1 MEHALSTHLFAN
13 HRLTTALLDRIWD
26 AGIAAVEIF
35 CAQQH
40 LDYTNREQLTE
51 LRAWFRDSDLKLFS
65 VHAPVYTDDV
75 WGRSGPHAVLT
86 ITEPVKAR
94 RIAMVDEIKRAI
106 EVVEYVPFRYL
117 IQHVGVPEE
126 EFDERRLEAAFA
138 SLDELSVFARQ
149 RGVEVLLEN
158 IPNRF
163 SSAERLIYLLES
175 THLNLNLCFDVG
187 HAHLMEGVETAFS
200 LMLHRIRSTHL
211 HDNDGQTDSHR
222 FPLLAAGGTVNWAR
236 TMELLRS
243 RGAQYPLVLE
253 LREDPERKQPL
264 AAVKEIFQRLE
275 GADCA
280 SLPPQG
286 GAAQSAPGGS
296 LR

>member
-13 HRLTTALLDRIWD
+13 HRLTTALLNRIWD
-26 AGIAAVEIF
+26 AGIGAVEFF
-35 CAQQH
+35 CARQH
-40 LDYTNREQLTE
+40 LDYTNRAQLAE
-51 LRAWFRDSDLKLFS
+51 LRAWFRDCELKLFS

-86 ITEPVKAR
+86 ITEPVKAK

-106 EVVEYVPFRYL
+106 EMVEYVPFRYL

-149 RGVEVLLEN
+149 RNVEVLLEN

-163 SSAERLIYLLES
+163 SSAERLVYLLET
-175 THLNLNLCFDVG
+175 THLNLGLCFDVG
-187 HAHLMEGVETAFS
+187 HAHLMEGVETAFAI
-200 LMLHRIRSTHL
+200 MQRRIRSTHV
-211 HDNDGQTDSHR
+211 HDNDGQTDTHS
-222 FPLLAAGGTVNWAR
+222 FPLLAAEGTLDWAR
-236 TMELLRS
+236 TMALLRA
-243 RGAQYPLVLE
+243 RGEQFPLLLE

-264 AAVKEIFQRLE
+264 EAVKEIFQRLE
-275 GADCA
+275 EC
-280 SLPPQG
+280 
-286 GAAQSAPGGS
+286 
-296 LR
+296 